1 MYVRS
6 QAHTPVKHLWK
17 IKHTPARDKV
27 NHAVLLQT
35 IRQFLA
41 QPVPAYS
48 PCKDAIQI
56 AGRAKPH
63 WKALS
68 KQMKGVCQVRRQQ
81 ADTAILSC
89 SSISTQYHLYNLE
102 KWWWSIEVRQWQW
115 RAVHFMR
122 RPLTMSYL
130 VHLNFNYLFIYFNF
144 RQFTYKIFTFF
155 FEHGGPA
162 VLATGSP
169 GWVLKVLSLTDHR
182 ALTTK
187 CSE

>member
-41 QPVPAYS
+41 QSVPAYS

-68 KQMKGVCQVRRQQ
+68 KQMKGVCQVHWQQ
-81 ADTAILSC
+81 AKTLLFYLAAQYPF
-89 SSISTQYHLYNLE
+89 SIICTNCESDGEALKWGNGSDGLY
-102 KWWWSIEVRQWQW
+102 
-115 RAVHFMR
+115 
-122 RPLTMSYL
+122 MSYL
-130 VHLNFNYLFIYFNF
+130 VHLNFIYLLILISDNLYTKSFHSPSSMVGSLCWQPDLQVEFWNF
-144 RQFTYKIFTFF
+144 SGLNRSQSTN
-155 FEHGGPA
+155 E
-162 VLATGSP
+162 
-169 GWVLKVLSLTDHR
+169 
-182 ALTTK
+182 
-187 CSE
+187 